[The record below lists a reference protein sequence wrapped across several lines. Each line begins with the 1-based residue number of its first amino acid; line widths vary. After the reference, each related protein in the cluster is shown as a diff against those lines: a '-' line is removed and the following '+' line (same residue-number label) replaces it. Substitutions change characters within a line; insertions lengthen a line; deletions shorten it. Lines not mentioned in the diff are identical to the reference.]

1 MNQNILEVKNLN
13 IISGNEK
20 IIDNLSFNL
29 KEGESLAVIG
39 PNGAGKTVLLK
50 TLLGVTL
57 SLDGMVFAS
66 GEINRKQGL
75 KMSYIPQK
83 ILPERDL
90 PLTVKE
96 FFQIKQIG
104 PPNIERALLS
114 VGIND
119 PMFAK
124 KRIGTI
130 SSGQLQRVLLAWA
143 LLGEPQVLLF
153 DEPTAGIDIGGE
165 ETVYTLLS
173 NIKKDRD
180 LSMIIVTHDL
190 SIVYN
195 FADSVLCLN
204 KKMICY
210 GPPQT
215 ALDHGSLSALYGGE
229 VKFYKHEH

>member
-104 PPNIERALLS
+104 PPDIERALLS

-119 PMFAK
+119 PMFVK

-215 ALDHGSLSALYGGE
+215 ALDHGSLGALYGGE